1 MEPTTHAMGIPGA
14 VRRVT
19 FRGEF
24 EHSLDDKG
32 RVIIPKAFREAFAD
46 GAYVTRGF
54 EGCVWVLPTAL
65 WTDISGR
72 LDETMLTDFAS
83 RELDRMLYSGMEQ
96 AFDKQGRLT
105 VPPYLRE
112 HAGLSPGRP
121 AAVLGVKN
129 RLELW
134 EPERWRQ
141 HSAKMIERLAESLEG
156 AQALGI

>member
-1 MEPTTHAMGIPGA
+1 MGMQGA
-14 VRRVT
+14 EDRVT

-32 RVIIPKAFREAFAD
+32 RVIIPKAFRDAFVD

-54 EGCVWVLPTAL
+54 EGCIWVLPTAL
-65 WTDISGR
+65 WEDISSR
-72 LDETMLTDFAS
+72 LDATRLTDLAS

-96 AFDKQGRLT
+96 GFDKQGRLT
-105 VPPYLRE
+105 IPPYLRD
-112 HAGLSPGRP
+112 HAGLSAGRP

-141 HSAKMIERLAESLEG
+141 HSARMIERLAESLEG
-156 AQALGI
+156 AAALGI